1 MKRLILILTL
11 LGSFVA
17 TYAREDADSLADSLM
32 EPAAETV
39 VAGAAEGAAASGATD
54 AAATPEQ
61 LWDRANT
68 AYINGDYHGA
78 AELYEAL
85 LARGLSS
92 VKLYYNLA
100 NSCFKDNQL
109 GKAILFYHRAQRM
122 SPGNDDIR
130 YNLHVAES
138 RTKDKIEQ
146 IPEFF
151 LSKWIRDVRHTMSCT
166 AWSIISLVALA
177 AALGLFLLYLLASRM
192 TLRKAGFY
200 GTIVTSLLFVVSSW
214 FALGERREMLDD
226 SQGVVMTSSAAVKS
240 SPDKS
245 ATDLFV
251 LHEGTLVEISDRLD
265 GWCEVTISD
274 GKKGWLEA
282 RTIETI

>member
-1 MKRLILILTL
+1 MKRLILILAL

-17 TYAREDADSLADSLM
+17 SSAQEGADSLM
-32 EPAAETV
+32 QPVTETPAGTES
-39 VAGAAEGAAASGATD
+39 AAA
-54 AAATPEQ
+54 AADTETPDR

-78 AELYEAL
+78 AELYEEI
-85 LARGLSS
+85 LAQGLSS

-100 NSCFKDNQL
+100 NSYFKDERL
-109 GKAILFYHRAQRM
+109 GKAILFYHRALRM
-122 SPGNDDIR
+122 APGNDDIR
-130 YNLHVAES
+130 YNLNVAES

-151 LSKWIRDVRHTMSCT
+151 LTKWIRDVRHTMSCT
-166 AWSIISLVALA
+166 AWSLISLVLLA
-177 AALGLFLLYLLASRM
+177 GALGLFLLYLLASRM

-200 GTIVTSLLFVVSSW
+200 GTLVAFVLFVASSW

-226 SQGVVMTSSAAVKS
+226 SQGVVMATSTAVKS

-251 LHEGTLVEISDRLD
+251 LHEGTLVGISDRLD
-265 GWCEVTISD
+265 GWYEITIAD
-274 GKKGWLEA
+274 GKKGWLESK
-282 RTIETI
+282 TIETI